1 MLTELRIENF
11 AIIDHLEIQFGPGL
25 CVFTGETGAGKSI
38 IIDALE
44 TILGNRADSIF
55 IRSGAE
61 RATVEASFHIT
72 ENIREPVNALLEEE
86 DLLDDPEFVTLGREL
101 RRTGRNVARINGR
114 SVSVSLLHEIGEYLV
129 DIHGQSQHLSLL
141 RVRQHLGLL
150 DRYAD
155 TDSLVIPYQ
164 ITYKQLQD
172 VRHELN
178 TLRKNERDAVRRA
191 DLLSYQIAEI
201 DSTHLKKGEDNDLVD
216 ERNRL
221 ANAEGLTSLS
231 QEALQLLDEGDPEN
245 PAITDLLGE
254 AVDTLNNLA
263 RIDTS
268 QVQTG
273 QQAAALFEAIS
284 ELSRNIRDYL
294 EGIEFNPK
302 RLTQVE
308 ERIDIIQNL
317 KRKYGDTIEV
327 VLAFA
332 EKARNELETINNAE
346 ERILELETQK
356 EKLLSKLAKQG
367 LALFEKRTAA
377 ANQLASSIE
386 AELDDLRMA
395 GARFQVAFERRP
407 NPEGVPLPSGERV
420 AFDATGLERVEFLI
434 ETNPG
439 EGFKPL
445 VKIASGGETARLMLA
460 LKNVLARADHVP
472 TLIFDEIDQGI
483 GGRVGTVVG
492 KKLWQLT
499 NQHQVL
505 CITHLPQLAAF
516 GQQHFQVQKQI
527 EDGRTKTN
535 VVQID
540 GEARL
545 NELAQMLGQVSMGT
559 LKSAQEGYFIAQ
571 VAAIRGKIIPAS
583 RT

>member
-1 MLTELRIENF
+1 MLNELRIENF
-11 AIIDHLEIQFGPGL
+11 AIIDQLEIQFGPGL
-25 CVFTGETGAGKSI
+25 AIFTGETGAGKSI

-44 TILGNRADSIF
+44 TIMGNRADSTS

-61 RATVEASFHIT
+61 RANIEASFQIT
-72 ENIREPVNALLEEE
+72 ENIREPVHALLEGE
-86 DLLDDPEFVTLGREL
+86 DLLDDPDYITLGREL
-101 RRTGRNVARINGR
+101 RRTGRNIARINGR
-114 SVSVSLLHEIGEYLV
+114 SVNVSLLHEISEYLV

-155 TDSLVIPYQ
+155 SNSLLVSYRKI
-164 ITYKQLQD
+164 YKQLQD
-172 VRHELN
+172 VLQELETLHE
-178 TLRKNERDAVRRA
+178 NERDAARRA
-191 DLLSYQIAEI
+191 DLLSYQLDEI
-201 DSTHLKKGEDNDLVD
+201 DRAHLKSGEDDALKD

-221 ANAEGLTSLS
+221 ANAEGLSSLS

-245 PAITDLLGE
+245 PAITDFFGQ

-263 RIDTS
+263 RIDATQVKTS
-268 QVQTG
+268 EH
-273 QQAAALFEAIS
+273 AASLFEDIT

-294 EGIEFNPK
+294 DGIEFNPK
-302 RLTQVE
+302 RLAQVE
-308 ERIDIIQNL
+308 ERIDLIQNL
-317 KRKYGDTIEV
+317 KRKYGDTIEL
-327 VLAFA
+327 VLVFA
-332 EKARNELETINNAE
+332 KKAHNELDNIANSE
-346 ERILELETQK
+346 ERISELEARK
-356 EKLLSKLAKQG
+356 EKLFSKLAQKG
-367 LALFEKRTAA
+367 LTLFEKRQAA
-377 ANQLASSIE
+377 ANHLADSIE
-386 AELDDLRMA
+386 TELEDLRMA
-395 GARFQVAFERRP
+395 GARFQVAFERRSD
-407 NPEGVPLPSGERV
+407 PEGVPLPDGERV
-420 AFDATGLERVEFLI
+420 AFDVNGLERVEFLI

-499 NQHQVL
+499 SQHQVL

-527 EDGRTKTN
+527 QDGRTTTK
-535 VVQID
+535 VVKID

-545 NELAQMLGQVSMGT
+545 NELAQMLGEVSMGT
-559 LKSAQEGYFIAQ
+559 LKSAQEILQ
-571 VAAIRGKIIPAS
+571 LAS
-583 RT
+583 KTTSP

>member
-1 MLTELRIENF
+1 MLNELRIENF

-114 SVSVSLLHEIGEYLV
+114 SVNVSLLHEIGEYLV

-155 TDSLVIPYQ
+155 TNSLVIPYQ
-164 ITYKQLQD
+164 KTYKQLQN
-172 VRHELN
+172 VRHELD

-191 DLLSYQIAEI
+191 DLLSYQIVEI
-201 DSTHLKKGEDNDLVD
+201 DSTHLKKGEDNDLVE

-221 ANAEGLTSLS
+221 ANAEGLSSLS

-245 PAITDLLGE
+245 PAITDILGE
-254 AVDTLNNLA
+254 TVDTLNNLA

-268 QVQTG
+268 QIQTS
-273 QQAAALFEAIS
+273 QQAAALFEDIS

-302 RLTQVE
+302 RLIQVE
-308 ERIDIIQNL
+308 ERIDLIQNL

-332 EKARNELETINNAE
+332 ERARSELETINNAE

-377 ANQLASSIE
+377 ADQLASSIE

-460 LKNVLARADHVP
+460 LKNVLAQADHVP

-535 VVQID
+535 VVLID
-540 GEARL
+540 GKARL

-559 LKSAQEGYFIAQ
+559 LKSAQEILQ
-571 VAAIRGKIIPAS
+571 SAS
-583 RT
+583 KATSP

>member
-1 MLTELRIENF
+1 MLNELRIENF

-72 ENIREPVNALLEEE
+72 ENIRGPVNALLEEE

-155 TDSLVIPYQ
+155 IDSLVIPYQ
-164 ITYKQLQD
+164 KTYKQLQH
-172 VRHELN
+172 VRHELD

-191 DLLSYQIAEI
+191 DLLSYQIVEI
-201 DSTHLKKGEDNDLVD
+201 DSTHLKKGEDNDLVE

-221 ANAEGLTSLS
+221 ANAEGLSSLS

-268 QVQTG
+268 QVQTS
-273 QQAAALFEAIS
+273 QQAAAIFEDIS

-308 ERIDIIQNL
+308 ERIDLIQNL

-332 EKARNELETINNAE
+332 ERARNELETINNAE

-377 ANQLASSIE
+377 ADQLASSIE

-407 NPEGVPLPSGERV
+407 NPEGVPLPNGERV
-420 AFDATGLERVEFLI
+420 AFDATGLEHVEFLI

-460 LKNVLARADHVP
+460 LKNVLAQADHVP

-492 KKLWQLT
+492 NKLWQLT

-540 GEARL
+540 GEARI

-559 LKSAQEGYFIAQ
+559 LKSAQEILQ
-571 VAAIRGKIIPAS
+571 SAS
-583 RT
+583 KATSQ

>member
-1 MLTELRIENF
+1 MLKELRIENF
-11 AIIDHLEIQFGPGL
+11 AIIDQLEIQFGPGL
-25 CVFTGETGAGKSI
+25 SVFTGETGAGKSI

-44 TILGNRADSIF
+44 TIMGNRADSTS
-55 IRSGAE
+55 IRSGSE
-61 RATVEASFHIT
+61 RATIEASFHIT
-72 ENIREPVNALLEEE
+72 ENIREPVHALLEAE

-114 SVSVSLLHEIGEYLV
+114 SVGVSLLHEIGEYLI

-155 TDSLVIPYQ
+155 TSSLVIPYQ
-164 ITYKQLQD
+164 NTYKQLQS
-172 VRHELN
+172 VQHELES
-178 TLRKNERDAVRRA
+178 LRKNERDAVRRA
-191 DLLSYQIAEI
+191 DLLTYQIDEI
-201 DSTHLKKGEDNDLVD
+201 NSAHLKIGEDEVLKD

-221 ANAEGLTSLS
+221 ANAEGLSSLS

-245 PAITDLLGE
+245 PAITDLFGE
-254 AVDTLNNLA
+254 AVNTLNNLN
-263 RIDTS
+263 RIDPSQAQTS
-268 QVQTG
+268 A
-273 QQAAALFEAIS
+273 QAAALFEDIT
-284 ELSRNIRDYL
+284 ELSRNIRYYL

-308 ERIDIIQNL
+308 ERIDLIQNL
-317 KRKYGDTIEV
+317 KRKYGDNIKA
-327 VLAFA
+327 VLEFS
-332 EKARNELETINNAE
+332 KSARQELETITNAE
-346 ERILELETQK
+346 ERILDLETQK
-356 EKLLSKLAKQG
+356 KDLLFKLAKQG
-367 LALFEKRTAA
+367 LMLYEKRQTA
-377 ANQLASSIE
+377 ANQLAISIE
-386 AELDDLRMA
+386 TELDDLRMA
-395 GARFQVAFERRP
+395 GARFQVAFERKP
-407 NPEGVPLPSGERV
+407 DPEGVPLPNGERV
-420 AFDATGLERVEFLI
+420 AFDVTGLERVEFLI

-439 EGFKPL
+439 EGLKPL

-499 NQHQVL
+499 SQHQVL

-527 EDGRTKTN
+527 DDGRTTTN
-535 VVQID
+535 VVQIE

-545 NELAQMLGQVSMGT
+545 NELAQMLGEVSMGT
-559 LKSAQEGYFIAQ
+559 LKSAQEILQLA
-571 VAAIRGKIIPAS
+571 RKTTS
-583 RT
+583 K

>member
-1 MLTELRIENF
+1 MLKELRIENF
-11 AIIDHLEIQFGPGL
+11 AIIDQLEIQFGPGL
-25 CVFTGETGAGKSI
+25 SVFTGETGAGKSI

-44 TILGNRADSIF
+44 TIMGNRADSTS
-55 IRSGAE
+55 IRSGSD
-61 RATVEASFHIT
+61 RATIEASFQIT
-72 ENIREPVNALLEEE
+72 ENIRKPVHTLLEAE

-114 SVSVSLLHEIGEYLV
+114 SVGVSLLHEIGEYLV

-155 TDSLVIPYQ
+155 TSSLIIPYYK
-164 ITYKQLQD
+164 TYKLLLSVQ
-172 VRHELN
+172 HELES
-178 TLRKNERDAVRRA
+178 LRKNERDAARRA
-191 DLLSYQIAEI
+191 DLLSYQIDEI
-201 DSTHLKKGEDNDLVD
+201 DNAHLKIGEDEELHD

-221 ANAEGLTSLS
+221 ANAEGLSSLS
-231 QEALQLLDEGDPEN
+231 QEALRLLDEGDPEN

-254 AVDTLNNLA
+254 AVDALNNLN
-263 RIDTS
+263 RIDPSQAQTS
-268 QVQTG
+268 A
-273 QQAAALFEAIS
+273 QAAALFEDIT
-284 ELSRNIRDYL
+284 ELSRDIRDYL

-308 ERIDIIQNL
+308 ERIDLIQNL
-317 KRKYGDTIEV
+317 KRKYGDNIKA
-327 VLAFA
+327 VLGFA
-332 EKARNELETINNAE
+332 ESARQELESITNAD

-356 EKLLSKLAKQG
+356 KDLLAKLAKQG
-367 LALFEKRTAA
+367 LMLYEKRQTAA
-377 ANQLASSIE
+377 DQLAKSIE
-386 AELDDLRMA
+386 TELDDLRMA
-395 GARFQVAFERRP
+395 GAHFQVAFERRP
-407 NPEGVPLPSGERV
+407 DPEGVSLPNGESV

-439 EGFKPL
+439 EGLKPL

-499 NQHQVL
+499 SQHQVL

-527 EDGRTKTN
+527 DDGRTTTN

-545 NELAQMLGQVSMGT
+545 NELAQMLGEVSMGT
-559 LKSAQEGYFIAQ
+559 LKSAQEILQLA
-571 VAAIRGKIIPAS
+571 RKTTS
-583 RT
+583 K

>member
-1 MLTELRIENF
+1 MLNELRIENF

-72 ENIREPVNALLEEE
+72 ENVREPVNALLEEE

-155 TDSLVIPYQ
+155 IDSLVIPYQ
-164 ITYKQLQD
+164 KTYKQLQN
-172 VRHELN
+172 VRHELD

-191 DLLSYQIAEI
+191 DLLSYQIVEI
-201 DSTHLKKGEDNDLVD
+201 DSTHLKKGEDNDLVE

-221 ANAEGLTSLS
+221 ANAEGLSSLS
-231 QEALQLLDEGDPEN
+231 QKALQLLDEGDPEN

-268 QVQTG
+268 QVQTS
-273 QQAAALFEAIS
+273 QQAAALFEDIS

-308 ERIDIIQNL
+308 ERIDLIQNL

-332 EKARNELETINNAE
+332 ERARSELETINNAE
-346 ERILELETQK
+346 ERILELETKK

-377 ANQLASSIE
+377 ADQLASSIE

-407 NPEGVPLPSGERV
+407 NPEGVPLPNGERV
-420 AFDATGLERVEFLI
+420 AFDATGLEHVEFLI

-460 LKNVLARADHVP
+460 LKNVLAQADHVP

-492 KKLWQLT
+492 NKLWQLT

-540 GEARL
+540 GEARI

-559 LKSAQEGYFIAQ
+559 LKSAQEILQ
-571 VAAIRGKIIPAS
+571 SAS
-583 RT
+583 KATSQ

>member
-1 MLTELRIENF
+1 MLNELRIENF
-11 AIIDHLEIQFGPGL
+11 AIIDQLEIQFGSGL
-25 CVFTGETGAGKSI
+25 AVFTGETGAGKSI

-44 TILGNRADSIF
+44 TIMGNRADSTF

-61 RATVEASFHIT
+61 RANVEATFRIT
-72 ENIREPVNALLEEE
+72 DTIREPIHALLEGE
-86 DLLDDPEFVTLGREL
+86 DLLDDAEYVTLGREL
-101 RRTGRNVARINGR
+101 RRNGRNVARINGR
-114 SVSVSLLHEIGEYLV
+114 SVSVSLLHQIGEYLV

-155 TDSLVIPYQ
+155 TSLLLTPYRK
-164 ITYKQLQD
+164 TYKRLQD
-172 VRHELN
+172 VRRELE
-178 TLRKNERDAVRRA
+178 TLRQNERDAARRA
-191 DLLSYQIAEI
+191 DLLNYQIDEI
-201 DSTHLKKGEDNDLVD
+201 NSAHLKKGEDDELQE

-221 ANAEGLTSLS
+221 ANAEGLASLS
-231 QEALQLLDEGDPEN
+231 QETLQLLDEGDPEN

-254 AVDTLNNLA
+254 VVAALNNLA

-268 QVQTG
+268 QNKTST
-273 QQAAALFEAIS
+273 QAASLFEDIT

-308 ERIDIIQNL
+308 ERIDLVQNL

-332 EKARNELETINNAE
+332 EKARGELDAITHAE
-346 ERILELETQK
+346 ERILELEVEQGN
-356 EKLLSKLAKQG
+356 LLSRLAKQG
-367 LALFEKRTAA
+367 LALFEKRQAA
-377 ANQLASSIE
+377 ADQLAISIE
-386 AELDDLRMA
+386 TELDDLRMA
-395 GARFQVAFERRP
+395 GARFQVDFERRP
-407 NPEGVPLPSGERV
+407 DPQGVPLPEGGRV

-492 KKLWQLT
+492 RKLWQLT
-499 NQHQVL
+499 SQHQVL

-516 GQQHFQVQKQI
+516 GQQHFQVQKEI
-527 EDGRTKTN
+527 ADGRTITN
-535 VVQID
+535 VLEID

-545 NELAQMLGQVSMGT
+545 NELAQMLGEVSMGT
-559 LKSAQEGYFIAQ
+559 LKSAQELLQTAGELTT
-571 VAAIRGKIIPAS
+571 P
-583 RT
+583 

>member
-61 RATVEASFHIT
+61 RATVEAIFHIT
-72 ENIREPVNALLEEE
+72 ENIREPVNALLDEE

-155 TDSLVIPYQ
+155 IDSLVIPYQ
-164 ITYKQLQD
+164 KTYKQLQN
-172 VRHELN
+172 VRHELDI
-178 TLRKNERDAVRRA
+178 LRKNERDAVRRA

-201 DSTHLKKGEDNDLVD
+201 DSTHLKKGEDNDLVE

-221 ANAEGLTSLS
+221 ANAEGLSSLS

-346 ERILELETQK
+346 ERILELETLK
-356 EKLLSKLAKQG
+356 DKLLSKLAKQG

-377 ANQLASSIE
+377 ADQLASSIE

-407 NPEGVPLPSGERV
+407 NPEGVPLPNGERV

-559 LKSAQEGYFIAQ
+559 LKSAQEILQ
-571 VAAIRGKIIPAS
+571 SAS
-583 RT
+583 KASSL

>member
-1 MLTELRIENF
+1 MLNELRIENF
-11 AIIDHLEIQFGPGL
+11 AIIDQLELEFQPGL
-25 CVFTGETGAGKSI
+25 AVFTGETGAGKSI

-44 TILGNRADSIF
+44 TVMGNRADSTF

-61 RATVEASFHIT
+61 RATVEATFRIT
-72 ENIREPVNALLEEE
+72 ETVKEPIHALLENE
-86 DLLDDPEFVTLGREL
+86 DLLDDPEYITLSREL
-101 RRTGRNVARINGR
+101 RRSGRNIARVNGR
-114 SVSVSLLHEIGEYLV
+114 SVNVSLLHEIGEYLV

-155 TDSLVIPYQ
+155 TDEFLIPYQ
-164 ITYKQLQD
+164 ETYKHLQK
-172 VRHELN
+172 VRRELE
-178 TLRKNERDAVRRA
+178 TLRQNERDAARRA
-191 DLLSYQIAEI
+191 DLLSYQIGEI
-201 DSTHLKKGEDNDLVD
+201 DGTHLKKGEDEDLQE

-221 ANAEGLTSLS
+221 ANAEGLASLS
-231 QEALQLLDEGDPEN
+231 QEALQYLDEGSPEN

-254 AVDTLNNLA
+254 VVDALKSLA
-263 RIDTS
+263 RIDVSQIDTS
-268 QVQTG
+268 TR
-273 QQAAALFEAIS
+273 ATSLFEDITD
-284 ELSRNIRDYL
+284 LSLNLRDYL

-317 KRKYGDTIEV
+317 KRKYGDSIEG

-332 EKARNELETINNAE
+332 EKARSELDDITHAE
-346 ERILELETQK
+346 ERILELETEQ
-356 EKLLSKLAKQG
+356 ERLLNKLAEQG
-367 LALFEKRTAA
+367 LVLSEKRQKAA
-377 ANQLASSIE
+377 DQLAKSVE
-386 AELDDLRMA
+386 TELEDLRMA
-395 GARFQVAFERRP
+395 GARFQVEFERRP
-407 NPEGVPLPSGERV
+407 DPQGVALPTGERI
-420 AFDATGLERVEFLI
+420 AFDATGLEQVEFLI

-439 EGFKPL
+439 EGLKPL
-445 VKIASGGETARLMLA
+445 VKIASGGETSRLMLA

-483 GGRVGTVVG
+483 GGRVGSVVG

-499 NQHQVL
+499 SQHQVL

-527 EDGRTKTN
+527 ENGRTKTN
-535 VVQID
+535 VVQIN

-545 NELAQMLGQVSMGT
+545 NELAQMLGEVSMGT
-559 LKSAQEGYFIAQ
+559 LKSAQEILQTAGDLLSQ
-571 VAAIRGKIIPAS
+571 S
-583 RT
+583 

>member
-11 AIIDHLEIQFGPGL
+11 AIIDQLEIQFGSGL
-25 CVFTGETGAGKSI
+25 AVFTGETGAGKSI

-44 TILGNRADSIF
+44 TVMGNRVDSTF

-61 RATVEASFHIT
+61 RANVEATFRIT
-72 ENIREPVNALLEEE
+72 ETIRKPVHALLERE
-86 DLLDDPEFVTLGREL
+86 DLLDDAEYVTLGREL
-101 RRTGRNVARINGR
+101 RRSGRNVARINGR

-155 TDSLVIPYQ
+155 ISSLLSPYRK
-164 ITYKQLQD
+164 TYKHLQD
-172 VRHELN
+172 VRRELE
-178 TLRKNERDAVRRA
+178 TLRQNERDAARRA
-191 DLLSYQIAEI
+191 DLLSYQIDEI
-201 DSTHLKKGEDNDLVD
+201 DSAHLKNGEDDELQE

-221 ANAEGLTSLS
+221 ANAEGLSSLS
-231 QEALQLLDEGDPEN
+231 QETLQLLDEGDPEN

-254 AVDTLNNLA
+254 VVDALNNLA

-268 QVQTG
+268 QNKTSA
-273 QQAAALFEAIS
+273 QAASLFEDIT
-284 ELSRNIRDYL
+284 ELSRSIRDYL

-302 RLTQVE
+302 RLTEVE
-308 ERIDIIQNL
+308 ERIDLIQNL
-317 KRKYGDTIEV
+317 KRKYGDTIAA

-332 EKARNELETINNAE
+332 EKARDELDTITHAE
-346 ERILELETQK
+346 ERILELENEQ

-367 LALFEKRTAA
+367 SALFEKRQAA
-377 ANQLASSIE
+377 AGQLAKSIE
-386 AELDDLRMA
+386 SELDDLRMA
-395 GARFQVAFERRP
+395 GARFQVDFERRP
-407 NPEGVPLPSGERV
+407 DPQGVPLPEGERV

-460 LKNVLARADHVP
+460 LKNVLARADHIP

-492 KKLWQLT
+492 RKLRQLT
-499 NQHQVL
+499 SQHQVL

-527 EDGRTKTN
+527 ADGRTITS

-545 NELAQMLGQVSMGT
+545 NELAQMLGEVSMGT
-559 LKSAQEGYFIAQ
+559 LKSAQELLQTAGELTT
-571 VAAIRGKIIPAS
+571 P
-583 RT
+583 